1 MTWSEECGR
10 RDPAAG
16 TAKALRKDPNLP
28 ATVHHGDRSRETH
41 IPHPQTKHPE
51 QGASQMAK
59 RVYSLV
65 LSDEVV
71 AAADR
76 LAGRLGTNRSGLINH
91 ILAEYFSCGTH
102 ESAVRDIFSAVE
114 ELLGAREVFRVS
126 GADSRLCLRSALD
139 YKYNPTVHYTVEL
152 TAGGGEFRAYL
163 RTQNTLLLLY
173 MNAFF
178 RLWTS
183 LDGAG
188 SRCGEDGSF
197 SRRFARI
204 TAKDDPQKT
213 AERISEYVGAFDS
226 AMKAYFASLDDAA
239 TAEAEVRRI
248 HGSLKTGD

>member
-1 MTWSEECGR
+1 
-10 RDPAAG
+10 
-16 TAKALRKDPNLP
+16 
-28 ATVHHGDRSRETH
+28 
-41 IPHPQTKHPE
+41 
-51 QGASQMAK
+51 MAK

-102 ESAVRDIFSAVE
+102 ESAVRDIFSTVE
-114 ELLGAREVFRVS
+114 ELLGSREVFRVS

-139 YKYNPTVHYTVEL
+139 YKYNPTVRYTVEL

-197 SRRFARI
+197 SRRFVRI

-213 AERISEYVGAFDS
+213 AERISEYVGAFDG

-239 TAEAEVRRI
+239 AAEAEVRKI
-248 HGSLKTGD
+248 HGSLDTGDD

>member
-1 MTWSEECGR
+1 M
-10 RDPAAG
+10 
-16 TAKALRKDPNLP
+16 
-28 ATVHHGDRSRETH
+28 
-41 IPHPQTKHPE
+41 
-51 QGASQMAK
+51 
-59 RVYSLV
+59 
-65 LSDEVV
+65 
-71 AAADR
+71 
-76 LAGRLGTNRSGLINH
+76 
-91 ILAEYFSCGTH
+91 
-102 ESAVRDIFSAVE
+102 
-114 ELLGAREVFRVS
+114 
-126 GADSRLCLRSALD
+126 
-139 YKYNPTVHYTVEL
+139 HYTVEL